1 MPNTF
6 ATNNKKIIKSES
18 GFSLIEVMV
27 SVAVFLIFITAVYG
41 LLRIGVIQRT
51 TVTTQNEVIKN
62 ARLSLNTIGRD
73 AVNAGFG
80 YSRVGGF
87 APDNLTNIRMGL
99 PADTDS
105 EQDLMP
111 SIISGNDINTNNLLP
126 TGRTDV
132 VSFIFR
138 DVTFNNGNSIP
149 LTGTGS
155 TDNGGSGVRIPT
167 AAGAAAP
174 ASPYDLYFISD
185 GARTALGLVTSVPNT
200 STLIFATGSA
210 DPLGIN
216 APFSGSSLVRS
227 RLRKCPDPQTTPP
240 ENDCFDYSSNISAV
254 RVTWVSYSV
263 NADGTLIRTLYG
275 NNTGQPS
282 SSQIQVQ
289 PIAYNI
295 QNMQVRYLLRD
306 GTVVDDPSGA
316 GNTQSNLNNI
326 VQIDVTIS
334 TRVRIRENG
343 VDTTKI
349 INLNSTFST
358 KNLNYDI
365 G

>member
-1 MPNTF
+1 MPKTF
-6 ATNNKKIIKSES
+6 AKKNTKNMSRES

-27 SVAVFLIFITAVYG
+27 SIIVFLVFISAVYG

-51 TVTTQNEVIKN
+51 AVTSQSEVIKN

-99 PADTDS
+99 PADAGI

-111 SIISGNDINTNNLLP
+111 SIISGDEINVNNFLP
-126 TGRTDV
+126 VGRTDV

-138 DVTFNNGNSIP
+138 DVTFNNGNPIT
-149 LTGTGS
+149 LTGAS
-155 TDNGGSGVRIPT
+155 DNGGNGVRVTT
-167 AAGAAAP
+167 AAGGTAP
-174 ASPYDLYFISD
+174 ARPYDLYFVSD
-185 GARTALGLVTSVPNT
+185 GTRTALGLVTSIPNGN
-200 STLIFATGSA
+200 TLVFATGAA

-216 APFSGSSLVRS
+216 APFSGAVEARS
-227 RLRKCPDPQTTPP
+227 RLKSCASPT
-240 ENDCFDYSSNISAV
+240 ENGCFDYSNIISAV
-254 RVTWVSYSV
+254 KITWVSYSV

-275 NNTGQPS
+275 NNLNQPAAD
-282 SSQIQVQ
+282 QIQIQ
-289 PIAYNI
+289 PIAYNV
-295 QNMQVRYLLRD
+295 QNMQFRYLLRN

-334 TRVRIRENG
+334 TRVRIQENG